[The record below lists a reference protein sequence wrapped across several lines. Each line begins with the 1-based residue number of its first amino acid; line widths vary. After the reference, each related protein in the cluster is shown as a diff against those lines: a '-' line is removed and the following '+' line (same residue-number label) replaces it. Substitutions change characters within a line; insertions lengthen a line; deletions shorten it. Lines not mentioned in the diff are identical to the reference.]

1 MGAAAAARGRVA
13 ALARHAGATFELPT
27 RAIEIAATAGE
38 GGGNV
43 TLFANARVGR
53 NARVV
58 ETPFASWATRSA
70 TFAERAGPRD
80 FLAAFEPGT
89 VRETVALM
97 MHTLSEKKADESAS
111 SYAASC
117 LPESFRFVDA
127 CLNEA
132 DVSALAGTQTE
143 SRARSRGEFVRTLSA
158 MSNVPM
164 ADISWAL
171 GAVSSRAMKSA
182 AVPEFA
188 LVPGCDLLD
197 HHPQPNC
204 EVRRDGGSTPDVYVA
219 TTRDIAPGEALT
231 ISYGNLGN
239 DRALR
244 MYGFS
249 DAAFFKNDTRR
260 SGVHPSN
267 ESAFAK
273 TLDAQSLDE
282 WLADRSS
289 WCRDVPGQK
298 GEDDEWFR
306 HVSILRRGQTE
317 IIDAYVRALD
327 C

>member
-1 MGAAAAARGRVA
+1 MTSAASRRVG
-13 ALARHAGATFELPT
+13 ALARHVGATFKLPV
-27 RAIEIAATAGE
+27 RAIEIAETSCDAG
-38 GGGNV
+38 GDV

-70 TFAERAGPRD
+70 EFADRAGPRD
-80 FLAAFEPGT
+80 FLASFEPGT

-143 SRARSRGEFVRTLSA
+143 SRARSRGEFVRKLSA
-158 MSNVPM
+158 MSKIPV
-164 ADISWAL
+164 ADIAWAL

-249 DAAFFKNDTRR
+249 DVAFFKNDTRR

-267 ESAFAK
+267 EAAFAK
-273 TLDAQSLDE
+273 TLDSQSLDE

-289 WCRDVPGQK
+289 WCRDVPEK
-298 GEDDEWFR
+298 GDDDEWFR

>member
-1 MGAAAAARGRVA
+1 MTSAASRRVG
-13 ALARHAGATFELPT
+13 ALARHVGATFKLPV
-27 RAIEIAATAGE
+27 RAIEIAETSGDA
-38 GGGNV
+38 GGGV
-43 TLFANARVGR
+43 ALFANARVGR

-70 TFAERAGPRD
+70 EFADRAGPRD
-80 FLAAFEPGT
+80 FLASFEPGT

-289 WCRDVPGQK
+289 WCRAVPEK
-298 GEDDEWFR
+298 GDDDEWFR